1 MAGMRREK
9 GDPIYV
15 RLRRENAEEI
25 RRFAKEYD
33 LAVSDAI
40 DIAVASF
47 VRDERLVNQIADML
61 ERSARTV

>member
-1 MAGMRREK
+1 MRREK
-9 GDPIYV
+9 GDPVYV
-15 RLRRENAEEI
+15 RLRRENEAEI

-33 LAVSDAI
+33 IPVSDAI

-47 VRDERLVNQIADML
+47 VRDERLVNQIADLL

>member
-1 MAGMRREK
+1 MRREK

-33 LAVSDAI
+33 LPVSDAI

-47 VRDERLVNQIADML
+47 VRDERLVNQIADL
-61 ERSARTV
+61 IERSARTV

>member
-1 MAGMRREK
+1 MRREK
-9 GDPIYV
+9 GDPVYV
-15 RLRRENAEEI
+15 RLRRENEADI

-33 LAVSDAI
+33 IPVSDAI

-47 VRDERLVNQIADML
+47 VRDERLVNQIADLL